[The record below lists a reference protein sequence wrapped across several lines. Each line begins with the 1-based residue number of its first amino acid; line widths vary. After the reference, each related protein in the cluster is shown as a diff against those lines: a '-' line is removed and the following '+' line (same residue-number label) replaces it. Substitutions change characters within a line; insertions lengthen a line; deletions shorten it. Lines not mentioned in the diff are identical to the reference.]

1 MPHSSNFALSFL
13 RDVVLFRGTMPAALV
28 AAVSLC
34 LFAPAGAAKK
44 SAVGDGLWVEGT
56 KKTRPIQIPSVAPL
70 VKRTEPASLVVFT
83 KTRVTEPMLPPGH
96 PSVPGGGP
104 EGGPEEVQG
113 QGSGFLIHPSG
124 LALTNA
130 HVVEN
135 ALALWVQVGTDPKEI
150 AAKVIGV
157 DEKTDVALLQLI
169 DAERKKPWPVV
180 PLGDSSKLE
189 VGDFVVAIGNPFGL
203 EQTVSMGILSARHR
217 KNIAPSGRVGLY
229 DFLQTDASINV
240 GNSGG
245 PLLNL
250 RGEVVGINTA
260 VNSAASGIGF
270 AIPINMVKAMLP
282 ALKKDGKVARSWIG
296 VQISPLSRE
305 VARGL
310 GLDRPRGALV
320 TRVLDTGPAAAA
332 GIAVGDVVT
341 RFGDVALEDATDL
354 PLLAGNYGAG
364 VPVELEVVRN
374 KKPLKLTVTLGT
386 LPEAAPEAVVP
397 AKPKVEKEAK
407 EKKKKRLGF
416 FVSDLNAK
424 DKERFNLNPDSNGVL
439 IFRIQRGSPAAMAG
453 LQKDDI
459 IVGVNGERVTDAKTF
474 QEKVKATKAKE
485 LLSIVVVRQGATVFV
500 PLVMP

>member
-1 MPHSSNFALSFL
+1 MLHVFNFTPSSPRDDVLSPRVLPVALSL
-13 RDVVLFRGTMPAALV
+13 VVALGTF
-28 AAVSLC
+28 SS
-34 LFAPAGAAKK
+34 AGLAKK
-44 SAVGDGLWVEGT
+44 RATAGEGLWVEGAG
-56 KKTRPIQIPSVAPL
+56 KTRPIQIPSVSPL

-96 PSVPGGGP
+96 PQVPDGP
-104 EGGPEEVQG
+104 NIPDEVQG

-135 ALALWVQVGTDPKEI
+135 ALALWVQVGTDPREI

-169 DAERKKPWPVV
+169 DADRKKPWPVV

-282 ALKKDGKVARSWIG
+282 ALKNDGKVARSWIG

-310 GLDRPRGALV
+310 GLERPRGALV
-320 TRVLDTGPAAAA
+320 TRVLDTGPAGEA
-332 GIAVGDVVT
+332 GVQVGDVVT
-341 RFGDVALEDATDL
+341 RFGDVQLEDATDL
-354 PLLAGNYGAG
+354 PLLAGSYGAG
-364 VPVELEVVRN
+364 VPVELEVVRD

-386 LPEAAPEAVVP
+386 LPDAAPEAVVP
-397 AKPKVEKEAK
+397 AKPKVEKEEA
-407 EKKKKRLGF
+407 KKKKRLGF

-424 DKERFNLNPDSNGVL
+424 DRERFNLNPDSNGVL